1 MASGQQN
8 YIVTLVEAKPFF
20 SAVVGGVAST
30 FAMGLSLPEAIDFGC
45 VVAAGTSMGDA
56 LLTISGIGS
65 DLTAYL
71 PGQFSTY
78 LDPNDFLGG
87 ALGVGIVSWMAG
99 MSGQELMVATAV
111 GAVSAG
117 VAPKLSGQ
125 IISAAT
131 DKQSDQNQKT
141 QN

>member
-1 MASGQQN
+1 MSGQQN

-20 SAVVGGVAST
+20 SAVVGGVAAT
-30 FAMGLSLPEAIDFGC
+30 FAMGLNMPEAIDFGC

-56 LLTISGIGS
+56 LLTISGVGS
-65 DLTAYL
+65 DVLAYM

-99 MSGQELMVATAV
+99 MSGQELMIATAV
-111 GAVSAG
+111 GGLSAG
-117 VAPKLSGQ
+117 VAPKLAGQ

-131 DKQSDQNQKT
+131 DKSLQ
-141 QN
+141 